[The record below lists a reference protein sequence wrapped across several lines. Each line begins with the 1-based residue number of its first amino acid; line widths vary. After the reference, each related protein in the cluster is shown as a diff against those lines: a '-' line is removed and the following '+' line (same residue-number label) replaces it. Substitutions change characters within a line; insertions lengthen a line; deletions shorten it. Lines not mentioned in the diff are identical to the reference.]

1 VAQAHK
7 VKGLKMKKI
16 ALTILVL
23 LSGCAPTY
31 ETGTFVWVGCHTVH
45 QNPSL
50 EGSTGYALFRHLVK
64 GERLYLQQINTA
76 GRSDV
81 TVGKPCT

>member
-1 VAQAHK
+1 MVQAHK
-7 VKGLKMKKI
+7 VKELKMKKI

-31 ETGTFVWVGCHTVH
+31 ETGTLVWVGCYTVH
-45 QNPSL
+45 QNPSQ
-50 EGSTGYALFRHLVK
+50 EGSTGYMLFRHLVK
-64 GERLYLQQINTA
+64 GERLYLQQIDTA

-81 TVGKPCT
+81 TVGQPCN